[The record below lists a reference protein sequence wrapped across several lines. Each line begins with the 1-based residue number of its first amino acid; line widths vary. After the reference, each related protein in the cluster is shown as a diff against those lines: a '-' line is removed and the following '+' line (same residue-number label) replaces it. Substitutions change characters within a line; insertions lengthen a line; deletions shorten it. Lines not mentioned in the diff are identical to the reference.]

1 MQTTIQSSPAFE
13 LLADITCTKH
23 GHSLKLI
30 SFVPSARRP
39 EQQVKFQGLFTD
51 AELRALRDLIDQSL
65 EGQACH

>member
-1 MQTTIQSSPAFE
+1 MQATIQSSPAFE
-13 LLADITCTKH
+13 LLADITRTEH

-65 EGQACH
+65 EVQACQ

>member
-1 MQTTIQSSPAFE
+1 MQATIQSSPAFE
-13 LLADITCTKH
+13 LLADLTRTEH

-51 AELRALRDLIDQSL
+51 AELRTLRNLIDQSL
-65 EGQACH
+65 EVQA